1 MDSMMIYLPIVLAL
15 VGLAFMAAKR
25 AWVLKQD
32 AGDGKMKEI
41 SDYIYEGA
49 LAFLKAEYR
58 LLTFFVIGASIV
70 LAGISFI
77 VPTTHILIV
86 VAFIFGAFFSALAGN
101 MGMKIATKT
110 NVRTTQAAR
119 TSLPQAL
126 KVSFGGGTVMGLGVA
141 GLAVLGLTGFFI
153 ILFNYFMKG
162 AWTSTEDMT
171 IVLETLA
178 GFSLGAESIALFAR
192 VGGGIYTKAADVGA
206 DLVGKVEAGI
216 PEDDPRNPATIADNV
231 GDNVGDVAGMGADL
245 FGSYVATVLA
255 AMVLGNYVIEDMGGA
270 IQDVFGGIGPIL
282 LPMAIAGFGILFSI
296 IGTMLVKIKNNE
308 AKEKQVQGALNIGN
322 WVSIILT
329 AISCFVLVKYMLP
342 ETMNMEFF
350 GEGLK
355 EISSIRVF
363 YATIVGLIVGGVI
376 SSVTEYYTGLGTK
389 PVLAIVQKSST
400 GAGTNVIAGL
410 ATGMISTFP
419 TVLLFAGAIWASYA
433 LAGFYGVALAASA
446 MMATTAMQLAIDA
459 FGPISD
465 NAGGIAEMS
474 ELPKEVRT
482 RTDILD
488 SVGNTTA
495 ATGKGFAIASAALT
509 SLALFAAY
517 VTFTG
522 IEGINIFKAPVLAML
537 FVGGMIPVVFSA
549 LAMNSVGKAAM
560 DMVYEVRR
568 QFKEIPGIME
578 GTGKPEYGK
587 CVDISTKAALR
598 EMMLPGILTIGFP
611 ILIVVIPMFLGY
623 DNKLIAEML
632 GGYMAGVTVSGVLW
646 AVFQNNA
653 GGAWDNA
660 KKSFEAGVM
669 INGEMT
675 YKGSEAHKAAVTG
688 DTVGDPFKDTSGP
701 SMNILI
707 KLTCLIG
714 LVIAPILGGHTND
727 NVKEDLPTPEIGIE
741 EKATL
746 YDEDGNKIILKDI
759 AELQGE
765 WILDQAHS
773 YVDFSIRHLLAT
785 SKGSFQKVTGN
796 VNFDNEN
803 TAIEIVMDVNSIYTG
818 NEKRD
823 KHLRSDEFFDVEKY
837 PTIKFVSNNV
847 VKTKEGYVANG
858 KLTMRDVTKDVSFN
872 FVYLGKQ
879 DTPWGFPSAAFNGTL
894 TVNKNDFGLT
904 YGGSIL
910 GEEVTVEY
918 SFELNPKQEEVV
930 EETTE

>member
-1 MDSMMIYLPIVLAL
+1 MESMMIYMPIALAL
-15 VGLAFMAAKR
+15 LGLIYMIVKQK
-25 AWVLKQD
+25 WVMKQD

-41 SDYIYEGA
+41 SDHIYEGA
-49 LAFLKAEYR
+49 LAFLNAEYR
-58 LLTFFVIGASIV
+58 LLAIFVVIVSIL
-70 LAGISFI
+70 LAIVSFV
-77 VPTTHILIV
+77 VPTTHWLIV
-86 VAFIFGAFFSALAGN
+86 VAFIFGAIFSAYAGN
-101 MGMKIATKT
+101 IGMKIATKT

-119 TSLPQAL
+119 TSLPNAL
-126 KVSFGGGTVMGLGVA
+126 KISFGGGTVMGLGVA

-153 ILFNYFMKG
+153 LFYNYFMGG
-162 AWTSTEDMT
+162 AEGTFSVDQMT

-255 AMVLGNYVIEDMGGA
+255 AMVLGNYVIKDMGGSISDA
-270 IQDVFGGIGPIL
+270 FGGIGPIL
-282 LPMAIAGFGILFSI
+282 LPMAIAGAGIIISI
-296 IGTMLVKIKNNE
+296 IGTMLVKINDND
-308 AKEKQVQGALNIGN
+308 AKESQVMGALNIGN
-322 WVSIILT
+322 WTSIVLV
-329 AISCFVLVKYMLP
+329 AISCYVLCMFMLP

-355 EISSIRVF
+355 EVSRMSVF
-363 YATIVGLIVGGVI
+363 FATLVGLVVGAVI
-376 SSVTEYYTGLGTK
+376 SSVTEYYTGLGK
-389 PVLAIVQKSST
+389 SPILKIVQQSST
-400 GAGTNVIAGL
+400 GAGTNIIAGL

-419 TVLLFAGAIWASYA
+419 SVILFAGAIWASYFF
-433 LAGFYGVALAASA
+433 AGFYGVALAASA

-474 ELPKEVRT
+474 EQEPIVRE

-522 IEGINIFKAPVLAML
+522 IDGINIFKAPVLAML
-537 FVGGMIPVVFSA
+537 FVGGMVPVVFSA
-549 LAMNSVGKAAM
+549 LAMNAVGKAAM
-560 DMVYEVRR
+560 EMVQEVRR
-568 QFKEIPGIME
+568 QFKDIPGIME
-578 GTGKPEYGK
+578 GTGKPEYDK
-587 CVDISTKAALR
+587 CVAISTQASLK
-598 EMMLPGILTIGFP
+598 EMMLPGLLTIGFP
-611 ILIVVIPMFLGY
+611 LVIAFVPMLFGM
-623 DNKLIAEML
+623 DNLAIAEML

-646 AVFQNNA
+646 AIFQNNA

-660 KKSFEAGVM
+660 KKSFEAGVE

-714 LVIAPILGGHTND
+714 LVIAPILGGHSTEN
-727 NVKEDLPTPEIGIE
+727 NEHSETTMEVTVN
-741 EKATL
+741 ATS
-746 YDEDGNKIILKDI
+746 DEDSKAIKDI
-759 AELQGE
+759 RVNMTKN
-765 WILDQAHS
+765 D
-773 YVDFSIRHLLAT
+773 D
-785 SKGSFQKVTGN
+785 GSFNAVVTYS
-796 VNFDNEN
+796 VTEN
-803 TAIEIVMDVNSIYTG
+803 GETT
-818 NEKRD
+818 
-823 KHLRSDEFFDVEKY
+823 
-837 PTIKFVSNNV
+837 
-847 VKTKEGYVANG
+847 TKEE
-858 KLTMRDVTKDVSFN
+858 S
-872 FVYLGKQ
+872 
-879 DTPWGFPSAAFNGTL
+879 FNGTE
-894 TVNKNDFGLT
+894 
-904 YGGSIL
+904 
-910 GEEVTVEY
+910 EEVDAAIDVFINE
-918 SFELNPKQEEVV
+918 NVDVPPPPKTPSTQENS
-930 EETTE
+930 

>member
-1 MDSMMIYLPIVLAL
+1 MESMMIYMPIALAL
-15 VGLAFMAAKR
+15 LGLVYMIVKQK
-25 AWVLKQD
+25 WVMKQD

-41 SDYIYEGA
+41 SDHIYEGA
-49 LAFLKAEYR
+49 LAFLNAEYR
-58 LLTFFVIGASIV
+58 LLAIFVIIVSIL
-70 LAGISFI
+70 LAIVSLV
-77 VPTTHILIV
+77 VPTTHWLIV
-86 VAFIFGAFFSALAGN
+86 VAFIFGAIFSAFAGN
-101 MGMKIATKT
+101 IGMKIATKT

-119 TSLPQAL
+119 TSLPNAL
-126 KVSFGGGTVMGLGVA
+126 KISFGGGTVMGLGVA

-153 ILFNYFMKG
+153 LFYNYFMGG
-162 AWTSTEDMT
+162 AEGTFSVDQMT

-255 AMVLGNYVIEDMGGA
+255 AMVLGNYVIKDMGGSISDA
-270 IQDVFGGIGPIL
+270 FGGIGPIL
-282 LPMAIAGFGILFSI
+282 LPMAIAGTGIIISI
-296 IGTMLVKIKNNE
+296 IGTMLVKINDND
-308 AKEKQVQGALNIGN
+308 AKEAQVMSALNIGN
-322 WVSIILT
+322 WTSI
-329 AISCFVLVKYMLP
+329 VLVAVSCYVLCTFMLP

-355 EISSIRVF
+355 EVSRMSVF
-363 YATIVGLIVGGVI
+363 YATLVGLVVGAVI
-376 SSVTEYYTGLGTK
+376 SSVTEYYTGLGK
-389 PVLAIVQKSST
+389 SPILKIVQQSST
-400 GAGTNVIAGL
+400 GAGTNIIAGL

-419 TVLLFAGAIWASYA
+419 SVILFAGAIWASYFF
-433 LAGFYGVALAASA
+433 AGFYGVALAASA

-474 ELPKEVRT
+474 EQEPIVRE

-522 IEGINIFKAPVLAML
+522 IDGINIFKAPVLAML
-537 FVGGMIPVVFSA
+537 FVGGMVPVVFSA
-549 LAMNSVGKAAM
+549 LAMNAVGKAAM
-560 DMVYEVRR
+560 EMVQEVRR

-578 GTGKPEYGK
+578 GTGKPEYDK
-587 CVDISTKAALR
+587 CVAISTQASLK
-598 EMMLPGILTIGFP
+598 EMMLPGLLTIGFP
-611 ILIVVIPMFLGY
+611 LVIAFVPMLFGM
-623 DNKLIAEML
+623 DNLAIAEML

-646 AVFQNNA
+646 AIFQNNA

-660 KKSFEAGVM
+660 KKSFEAGVE

-714 LVIAPILGGHTND
+714 LVIAPILGGHSAENNEHSETIEVTVNSTNEQD
-727 NVKEDLPTPEIGIE
+727 SEAIKDVRVNMTKND
-741 EKATL
+741 
-746 YDEDGNKIILKDI
+746 DG
-759 AELQGE
+759 
-765 WILDQAHS
+765 S
-773 YVDFSIRHLLAT
+773 FSAVVIYSVTENGKTT
-785 SKGSFQKVTGN
+785 SKEQS
-796 VNFDNEN
+796 
-803 TAIEIVMDVNSIYTG
+803 
-818 NEKRD
+818 
-823 KHLRSDEFFDVEKY
+823 
-837 PTIKFVSNNV
+837 
-847 VKTKEGYVANG
+847 
-858 KLTMRDVTKDVSFN
+858 
-872 FVYLGKQ
+872 
-879 DTPWGFPSAAFNGTL
+879 FNGTE
-894 TVNKNDFGLT
+894 
-904 YGGSIL
+904 
-910 GEEVTVEY
+910 EEVSNAVDIFLDENVDVPPPPSTPSTPEN
-918 SFELNPKQEEVV
+918 S
-930 EETTE
+930 